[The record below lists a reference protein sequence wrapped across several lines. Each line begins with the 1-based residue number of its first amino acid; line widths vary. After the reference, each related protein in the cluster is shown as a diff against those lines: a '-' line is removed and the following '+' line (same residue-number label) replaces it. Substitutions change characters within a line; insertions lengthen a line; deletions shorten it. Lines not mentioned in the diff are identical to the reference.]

1 MVASTDAAP
10 RTGAPTRRTGAPLPL
25 AAAVAAL
32 WAALLGV
39 TPGLA
44 LAMVGAIGTGASM
57 ADAAGLGAAAWLLG
71 HGVSVTTPTDRITL
85 MPLAITLWV
94 GWRLTRA
101 GVHASR
107 ATGALRAVSPWP
119 AVRAGLAVG
128 VGYAA
133 LGALVAVLVHPGG
146 AEVSALR
153 AAVTFGLVATVAAV
167 VGALTRARA
176 GRRLLDRVPGVIVD
190 AARTGLAATAFL
202 LAAGAA
208 LAGLAL
214 ALAGGEATQMLAAY
228 QAGIA
233 GQIGITALCLAYLP
247 NLAVWGAAYL
257 VGPGFALGTGTV
269 VSPGDVLLGPVP
281 ALPVFAAL
289 PSGPVSGLGPALLGA
304 PLVAGV
310 AAGLLLGRA
319 RPTSPGAGEAWG
331 ALLGSAALAG
341 PVAGLLIHLVMVV
354 SRGGLGSGRLAQ
366 MGSDD
371 LRVPIIAA
379 AVIAVGTVT
388 GAVARRTLRR
398 LRD

>member
-39 TPGLA
+39 TPVL
-44 LAMVGAIGTGASM
+44 LLTLVGAIGTGAQL
-57 ADAAGLGAAAWLLG
+57 ADVAGVGAGAWLLA
-71 HGVSVTTPTDRITL
+71 HGVPIATPTDRITL

-94 GWRLTRA
+94 AWRLSRA

-107 ATGALRAVSPWP
+107 ATGALRTVSAWP

-133 LGALVAVLVHPGG
+133 VGALVAVLVRPGG
-146 AEVSALR
+146 AQVSVLR
-153 AAVTFGLVATVAAV
+153 AALTFGGVATLAAI
-167 VGALTRARA
+167 VGALAHARA
-176 GRRLLDRVPGVIVD
+176 GRRLLGRAPRSLVD
-190 AARTGLAATAFL
+190 GARTGLAAIAFL

-214 ALAGGEATQMLAAY
+214 ALAGREATQMLSAY

-233 GQIGITALCLAYLP
+233 GQVGITALCLAYLP

-289 PSGPVSGLGPALLGA
+289 PDGPVGGIGPALLGA
-304 PLVAGV
+304 PLVAGLG
-310 AAGLLLGRA
+310 AGLLLGRP
-319 RPTSPGAGEAWG
+319 RPAAPGARDGWG
-331 ALLGSAALAG
+331 PLLGSAALAG
-341 PVAGLLIHLVMVV
+341 PVAGLLVYLATVI
-354 SRGGLGSGRLAQ
+354 SRGSLGSGRLADV
-366 MGSDD
+366 GCYDP
-371 LRVPIIAA
+371 LVAVFAA
-379 AVIAVGTVT
+379 AIIGV
-388 GAVARRTLRR
+388 GAVAGATTRRWLARPRR
-398 LRD
+398 

>member
-10 RTGAPTRRTGAPLPL
+10 RTGAPSRRTGAPLPL

-32 WAALLGV
+32 WAALLGM
-39 TPGLA
+39 TPVLA

-57 ADAAGLGAAAWLLG
+57 ADAAGIGAGAWVLG
-71 HGVSVTTPTDRITL
+71 HGVPVTTPTDRITL
-85 MPLAITLWV
+85 MPLAITLWA

-107 ATGALRAVSPWP
+107 AIGALRAASVWP
-119 AVRAGLAVG
+119 AVRAAAAVG
-128 VGYAA
+128 VAYGA
-133 LGALVAVLVHPGG
+133 LGALVAALARPGG
-146 AEVSALR
+146 AGISVLR
-153 AAVTFGLVATVAAV
+153 AALTFGILATAAAL
-167 VGALTRARA
+167 VGALANARA
-176 GRRLLDRVPGVIVD
+176 GRRLLGRVPRPILD
-190 AARTGLAATAFL
+190 AARTGLTATAFL
-202 LAAGAA
+202 CAAGAA

-289 PSGPVSGLGPALLGA
+289 PSAPLTGVGPALLGA
-304 PLVAGV
+304 PLLAGV
-310 AAGLLLGRA
+310 GAGLLLGRT
-319 RPTSPGAGEAWG
+319 RPSSPGEGWG
-331 ALLGSAALAG
+331 GLLGSAALAG
-341 PVAGLLIHLVMVV
+341 PVAGLLVQMAMLV
-354 SRGGLGSGRLAQ
+354 SRGALGSGRLAHV
-366 MGSDD
+366 GPDD
-371 LRVPIIAA
+371 LRIPIIAA

-398 LRD
+398 IRD

>member
-1 MVASTDAAP
+1 MVASMDAAP

-39 TPGLA
+39 TPVLL

-57 ADAAGLGAAAWLLG
+57 ADAAGIGAGAWLLS
-71 HGVSVTTPTDRITL
+71 HGVPVTTPTDDRITL
-85 MPLAITLWV
+85 MPLAVTLWV

-107 ATGALRAVSPWP
+107 ATGALRAVSAWP

-128 VGYAA
+128 AGYGA
-133 LGALVAVLVHPGG
+133 LGALVAKLAHPGG
-146 AEVSALR
+146 AEVPVLR
-153 AAVTFGLVATVAAV
+153 AAVTFGAVATVAAV
-167 VGALTRARA
+167 AGALARARA
-176 GRRLLDRVPGVIVD
+176 GRRLLYRVPGPIVD

-202 LAAGAA
+202 LATGAA

-233 GQIGITALCLAYLP
+233 GQIGITALCLVYLP

-289 PSGPVSGLGPALLGA
+289 PSAPLTGVGPALLVA
-304 PLVAGV
+304 PLLAGV
-310 AAGLLLGRA
+310 AAGLLGNRGRA
-319 RPTSPGAGEAWG
+319 PSTGADAGWG
-331 ALLGSAALAG
+331 VVLGSAALAG
-341 PVAGLLIHLVMVV
+341 PVAGVLVFLAALA
-354 SRGGLGSGRLAQ
+354 SRGSLGSGRLADV
-366 MGSDD
+366 GADD
-371 LRVPIIAA
+371 PRVAVFAA
-379 AVIAVGTVT
+379 LLIGV
-388 GAVARRTLRR
+388 GAVAGATARRWLSRAR
-398 LRD
+398 